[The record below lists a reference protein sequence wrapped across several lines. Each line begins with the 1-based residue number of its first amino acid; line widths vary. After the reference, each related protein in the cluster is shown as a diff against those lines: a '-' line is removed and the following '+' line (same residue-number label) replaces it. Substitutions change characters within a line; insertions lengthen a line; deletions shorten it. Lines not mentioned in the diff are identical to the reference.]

1 MRRFFS
7 SVCMM
12 LCAFTAFSDESNPV
26 TNESALSS
34 SSISQT
40 SDPEPGISSSEAQ
53 EVSSSSFVEPG
64 SATSVEPCRT
74 DEADN
79 CKYESVTDDRD
90 GKAYKTVKIG
100 NLWWTAENINY
111 KTEESFCYGD
121 DDSNCAKYGRLY
133 KWDDAVKACPDGWR
147 LPTKNDFEDLFVA
160 VGGRLS
166 AGQVLKSTSGW
177 KSDGD
182 GRDAYGFSAIPAG
195 YWDEYDSYGLE
206 GSNAYFWS
214 STVYEHSDRSA
225 YNMYMNYS
233 AEHRYPDGNYDEA
246 HLASNYKRRGLSV
259 RCVKD

>member
-1 MRRFFS
+1 MNLRYALSLAFVS
-7 SVCMM
+7 LS
-12 LCAFTAFSDESNPV
+12 AFTACSDESNPV
-26 TNESALSS
+26 TKDTTLSSSCVAQTPVSSSDESSVLSS
-34 SSISQT
+34 SS
-40 SDPEPGISSSEAQ
+40 
-53 EVSSSSFVEPG
+53 VEKI
-64 SATSVEPCRT
+64 SATFIEPCKT
-74 DEADN
+74 ADADN
-79 CKYESVTDDRD
+79 CEYDTLKDDRD
-90 GKAYKTVKIG
+90 GKTYKTVKIG

-111 KTEESFCYGD
+111 KTEGSLCYGD
-121 DDSNCAKYGRLY
+121 DDSNCTKYGRLY
-133 KWDDAVKACPDGWR
+133 KWDDATKACPNGWR
-147 LPTKNDFEDLFVA
+147 MPSKIEFDDLFVI

-177 KSDGD
+177 KSDGN